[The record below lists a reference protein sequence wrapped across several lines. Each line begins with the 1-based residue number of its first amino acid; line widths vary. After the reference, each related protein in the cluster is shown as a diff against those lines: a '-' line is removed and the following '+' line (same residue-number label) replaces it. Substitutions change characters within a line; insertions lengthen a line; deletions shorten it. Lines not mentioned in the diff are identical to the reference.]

1 MIMTNYEELK
11 KKAMKKTKEKMKEKK
26 GERDQLAIQIINS
39 IDNLDKTSN
48 VILEQFKDIYSLYFP
63 ELDKEIDDP
72 DKFLEI
78 TAELKRKEDFKIEE
92 LEEKLGSKEKAI
104 KVKEKAEKSTGAD
117 LDPKDLEVITSLG
130 EIALRMRKERKELED
145 YIEGIMEEI
154 APNLTAIL
162 GPTVGAR
169 ILSEAGSLKK
179 LAMMP
184 SSTVQVLGAEKAL
197 FAHLRKDVNPPK
209 HGIIFQYPKI
219 KGSPVN
225 KRGKISRKVAAKA
238 SIASRIDYFNG
249 EYRGD
254 KLKKELE
261 EEIEEVLN

>member
-1 MIMTNYEELK
+1 RE
-11 KKAMKKTKEKMKEKK
+11 KAMKKTKEKIKKEK

-48 VILEQFKDIYSLYFP
+48 TILEQFKEIYSLYFP

-78 TAELKRKEDFKIEE
+78 ATKIKEKENFKSEE
-92 LEEKLGSKEKAI
+92 LEKIIGDKEKSEKI
-104 KVKEKAEKSTGAD
+104 KMKAKSSTGAD
-117 LDPKDLEVITSLG
+117 LDGNDLEKITGLG
-130 EIALRMRKERKELED
+130 EIALKMRLERKKLE
-145 YIEGIMEEI
+145 EHLEKIMNEI

-162 GPTVGAR
+162 GSTIGAR

-197 FAHLRKDVNPPK
+197 FAHLRKNVNPPK
-209 HGIIFQYPKI
+209 HGIIFQYPNI
-219 KGSPVN
+219 KGSPLN

-238 SIASRIDYFNG
+238 SIASRIDYFDG
-249 EYRGD
+249 EYKGEE
-254 KLKKELE
+254 LKKELE
-261 EEIEEVLN
+261 EDIEEILN